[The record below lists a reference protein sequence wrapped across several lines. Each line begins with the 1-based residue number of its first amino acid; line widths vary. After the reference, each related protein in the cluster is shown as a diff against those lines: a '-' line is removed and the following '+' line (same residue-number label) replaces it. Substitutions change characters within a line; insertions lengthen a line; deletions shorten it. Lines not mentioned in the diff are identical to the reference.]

1 MNATHLR
8 EILGG
13 VKGGLQTLDVGARER
28 ARDGHILHDGR
39 AGALGLESEERRGGS
54 RPCGQLV
61 DEPHL
66 YRGGT
71 GGVPGGRRLRVDGEH
86 AAERALEQR
95 HLDGEGDLVPVPR
108 GQVVLSEEEVL
119 GELRDALRAAAV
131 GPRGRGTEEVVE
143 EHGVRGREEDMADAA
158 HLVHGR

>member
-54 RPCGQLV
+54 
-61 DEPHL
+61 
-66 YRGGT
+66 
-71 GGVPGGRRLRVDGEH
+71 
-86 AAERALEQR
+86 
-95 HLDGEGDLVPVPR
+95 
-108 GQVVLSEEEVL
+108 
-119 GELRDALRAAAV
+119 
-131 GPRGRGTEEVVE
+131 
-143 EHGVRGREEDMADAA
+143 
-158 HLVHGR
+158 